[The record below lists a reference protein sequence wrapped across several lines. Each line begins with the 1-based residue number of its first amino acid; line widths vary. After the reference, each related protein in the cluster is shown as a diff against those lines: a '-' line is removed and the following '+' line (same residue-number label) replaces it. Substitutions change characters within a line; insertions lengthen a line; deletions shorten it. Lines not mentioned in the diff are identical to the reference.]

1 MRNNN
6 QPASSDVGNNGSTK
20 QQPIASA
27 MGRKGETAMPHSLVK
42 IWIHGVFGTKDRT
55 SLINDNFEKELHS
68 HIIDRFEKELDCK
81 VRIINGTEDH
91 IHILFLLSPNFSV
104 GDIFHSVKGE
114 SSHWINKSNF
124 MKHKLAWQ
132 IGYGAF
138 SVSESQ
144 VKDLENYIRNQ
155 KVHHKKMSYADEI
168 DLLIKKYGLQI
179 ING

>member
-1 MRNNN
+1 MGGTGK
-6 QPASSDVGNNGSTK
+6 QHI

-27 MGRKGETAMPHSLVK
+27 MGKKRETSMSHSLLK

-55 SLINDNFEKELHS
+55 SLINDNFEKELHL
-68 HIIDRFEKELDCK
+68 HIKDRFEKELDCK
-81 VRIINGTEDH
+81 VRIINGTDDH
-91 IHILFLLSPNFSV
+91 VHVLFLLSPSFSV
-104 GDIFHSVKGE
+104 GDIFQNIKGE

-124 MKHKLAWQ
+124 MRNKFAWQ

-138 SVSESQ
+138 SVSESK
-144 VKDLENYIRNQ
+144 VKDVEQYIRNQ
-155 KVHHKKMSYADEI
+155 KEHHKKTSYSDEI